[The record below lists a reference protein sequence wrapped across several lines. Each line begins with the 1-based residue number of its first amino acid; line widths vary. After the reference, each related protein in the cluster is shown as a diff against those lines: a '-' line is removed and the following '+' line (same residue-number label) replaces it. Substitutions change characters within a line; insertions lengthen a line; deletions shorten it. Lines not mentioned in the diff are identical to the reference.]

1 MSGVFISTK
10 GETMSNI
17 GYRKRLTEEC
27 VQLDEKIKKLDAF
40 ILADAFSLLE
50 ETDKAL
56 LRLQNRSMNSY
67 LEILLLR
74 IERSKPSS

>member
-1 MSGVFISTK
+1 MSD
-10 GETMSNI
+10 I

-40 ILADAFSLLE
+40 ILTDAFSSLE

-56 LRLQNRSMNSY
+56 LRLQNRSMDSY

-74 IERSKPSS
+74 IERSKSSS